1 MDQPTDRAGHSR
13 VHWPETYCKPWKF
26 LSSFYARSLFH
37 LVTDLQKKTKPIT
50 KQPSEKKKTTTS
62 WQHPSVKIRD
72 YSTCISLESLVQWIS
87 ATSVTVGLQV
97 FCHDF
102 FIFGYA
108 KVRFLMG
115 NPSSEHP
122 SPLGLGDKDLSK
134 NIVYK
139 PRSFSTKGW
148 KENEKIDLFR
158 SIKSM
163 IYTKNT

>member
-1 MDQPTDRAGHSR
+1 MGKIYDEFMSLCFLATGLHLL
-13 VHWPETYCKPWKF
+13 ET
-26 LSSFYARSLFH
+26 
-37 LVTDLQKKTKPIT
+37 
-50 KQPSEKKKTTTS
+50 PSETILKHAALRVRILLPNGNLWLAYRCKFGK
-62 WQHPSVKIRD
+62 RD
-72 YSTCISLESLVQWIS
+72 QSSLESLVQWIS

-163 IYTKNT
+163 IHTKNT